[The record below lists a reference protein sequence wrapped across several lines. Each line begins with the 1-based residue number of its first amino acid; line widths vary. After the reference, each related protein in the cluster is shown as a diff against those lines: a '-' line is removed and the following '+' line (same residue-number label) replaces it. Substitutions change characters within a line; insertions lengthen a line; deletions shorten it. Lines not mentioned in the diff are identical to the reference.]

1 MPLTTHPNPDLSV
14 GPDRHPRWNSAPHR
28 RQGFHNLHRIARYSQ
43 AFRAGRVLD
52 LRLSADLTIP
62 AREDV
67 RRLTALPWFS
77 AMAVIE
83 GNRDVRLDAFRQVR
97 DALFERIKKRFPPS
111 IAPLV

>member
-1 MPLTTHPNPDLSV
+1 MQLTTHPNPDLSV

-43 AFRAGRVLD
+43 TFRAGHVLD
-52 LRLSADLTIP
+52 LRLSADLSIP

-77 AMAVIE
+77 ALAVTATAVGQHSHTRRSIGASE
-83 GNRDVRLDAFRQVR
+83 ICL
-97 DALFERIKKRFPPS
+97 PPRS
-111 IAPLV
+111 